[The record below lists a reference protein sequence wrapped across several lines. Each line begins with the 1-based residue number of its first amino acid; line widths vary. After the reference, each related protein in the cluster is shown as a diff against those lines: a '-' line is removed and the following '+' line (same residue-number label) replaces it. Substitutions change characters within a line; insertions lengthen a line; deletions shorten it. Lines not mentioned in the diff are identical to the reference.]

1 MYVIIGGDSS
11 SLLEVGLSFIGGDG
25 FSLARFFFFAGGYYS
40 LSAEIGLPILNRLS
54 FFAVKGCS
62 LVSGN
67 GFFLLPTH
75 IIYWTSF
82 NKFCLEFFLHPTF
95 AFYFLWL

>member
-40 LSAEIGLPILNRLS
+40 LSAEIGLANS
-54 FFAVKGCS
+54 Q
-62 LVSGN
+62 
-67 GFFLLPTH
+67 
-75 IIYWTSF
+75 
-82 NKFCLEFFLHPTF
+82 
-95 AFYFLWL
+95 